1 MESYNKEQ
9 FKEEVKNR
17 FDNRPGRVWGG
28 VVLVVVGLLFLA
40 HQSGVY
46 IPHWIF
52 SWEMFAIGIGVYV
65 GARRSFHPGGW
76 IIPIIVG
83 TVFLINDVVYDYD
96 LRQYLWPSIIIGI
109 GLFMI
114 FRPRG
119 GKGRRWESNTE
130 SSDDAIDAVS
140 IFGGTKRN
148 IISKDFKGGDITTI
162 FGGTELNF
170 GQADINPTA
179 TLEITQLFGGTKL
192 VVPPHWNIKSEVV
205 CVFGGIDDKRHLVKD
220 APESNKVLVL
230 RGTCVFGGIDIKS
243 Y

>member
-1 MESYNKEQ
+1 MNIRVAAASDAKYIQSLLTQLGYPEFNEREV
-9 FKEEVKNR
+9 EEKIR
-17 FDNRPGRVWGG
+17 LYR
-28 VVLVVVGLLFLA
+28 
-40 HQSGVY
+40 Q
-46 IPHWIF
+46 
-52 SWEMFAIGIGVYV
+52 EGVYV

-119 GKGRRWESNTE
+119 GKGRLWESNTE